1 MVSTL
6 VRLCAALAVAA
17 AALQTDQGAVHSPRG
32 AAVVV
37 PVLGPAV
44 PADLP
49 PNPTQDDAVRFAW
62 QSFVA
67 VNWPSLRLVRGAP
80 DRKKMIGEPGEV
92 VWHTWKV
99 SEEVFYDDGRQ
110 PPPWNE
116 YGAVLPPECTSVGAN
131 SRDYVLRRTSKVP
144 GDVSNNAL
152 MAAKEV
158 AGGTLTDQHG
168 NLVHFD
174 ARMNKTI
181 FETITGRQY
190 YNIEGQDRAKAV
202 SFPAGVMEV
211 KASWREIAEDEPP
224 QNRLRYFRRD
234 AWVYTP
240 AFGPG
245 PATCVK
251 AQVALVGLHITQK
264 TPSRPQWTWATF
276 EQVDNVPPFGPPP
289 ASSLIPYSFFNP
301 TCPPAQCVP
310 NQSTEKNGVP
320 TGIPTQVTRIVNIGA
335 AAQQANP
342 AWQAALA
349 KAVPGS
355 AFQFYQ
361 LVDVQWPQT
370 PANRPAGNPTPGLL
384 ANTTMETYIAQSSC
398 LNCHFTART
407 ASGKLSSDYSFMLAE
422 AHASSGTG
430 RRGR

>member
-17 AALQTDQGAVHSPRG
+17 AALQTDKGAVHSPRG
-32 AAVVV
+32 GAGVV
-37 PVLGPAV
+37 PVLGPTV

-67 VNWPSLRLVRGAP
+67 VNWPSLALVRGAP
-80 DRKKMIGEPGEV
+80 DRKKTIGEPGEV

-99 SEEVFYDDGRQ
+99 SEEVFYGDGRK

-116 YGAVLPPECTSVGAN
+116 YGAVLPPECTSVGAKG
-131 SRDYVLRRTSKVP
+131 RDYVLRRTTKVP

-174 ARMNKTI
+174 ARMNKKI
-181 FETITGRQY
+181 FETIAAREY
-190 YNIEGQDRAKAV
+190 FNVEGQDRATAI

-211 KASWREIAEDEPP
+211 KASWREMVADEPP
-224 QNRLRYFRRD
+224 QNRLRYFRRE

-240 AFGPG
+240 AFGPA
-245 PATCVK
+245 PASCVK
-251 AQVALVGLHITQK
+251 AQVGLVGLHITQK
-264 TPSRPQWTWATF
+264 TPGRPQWTWATF

-301 TCPPAQCVP
+301 NCPPAQCVP

-320 TGIPTQVTRIVNIGA
+320 TGTPTQVTRIVDIGA

-349 KAVPGS
+349 KAVAGS

-370 PANRPAGNPTPGLL
+370 PANRPAGSPTPGLL
-384 ANTTMETYIAQSSC
+384 ANTTMETYIPQSSC
-398 LNCHFTART
+398 LNCHYTART
-407 ASGKLSSDYSFMLAE
+407 ASGKLSSDFSFMLAE
-422 AHASSGTG
+422 AHASGRTG
-430 RRGR
+430 RTGR